1 MDKLQHATASQ
12 WYGFTR
18 HDFEFEGY
26 HAFVVEPHHP
36 APDGRWSWCTMWP
49 EAFVHRVGVTSLLA
63 LGYHHAHIDVFSTR
77 ANPEGVAVMHRF
89 HDYLVSLGLAPKV
102 NLIGMSWGGF
112 FSLRYAETYPQ
123 DVCAIYLDAP
133 VCDAADP
140 SQSAEHRSYSIREA
154 WQMTDDEIR
163 QSPLNPL
170 NNVQPIVDA
179 KIPIYAATGEDDQVV
194 SVWHNFNILEERLK
208 AAKPDLTIEHH
219 DAWATSPGLTYAD
232 LTIVRRDAWGHHPH
246 GFDIEGI
253 EDLTFFHQSVHGW
266 DYLRSEK

>member
-1 MDKLQHATASQ
+1 MDKLQNTKTTE

-26 HAFVVEPHHP
+26 HAFLVEPHTP

-49 EAFVHRVGVTSLLA
+49 EAFVPRVAIPALLE
-63 LGYHHAHIDVFSTR
+63 LGYHHAHIDVFATR
-77 ANPEGVAVMHRF
+77 ANQEGVAVMHRF

-140 SQSAEHRSYSIREA
+140 SQPAEHRSYSIREA
-154 WQMTDDEIR
+154 WKMTAEEIR

-179 KIPIYAATGEDDQVV
+179 HIPIFAATGEDDQAV
-194 SVWHNFNILEERLK
+194 SVWHNFNVLEQCLL
-208 AAKPDLTIEHH
+208 AAGAKLTV
-219 DAWATSPGLTYAD
+219 
-232 LTIVRRDAWGHHPH
+232 VRRDAWGHHPH
-246 GFDIEGI
+246 GFDDVKEIVR
-253 EDLTFFHQSVHGW
+253 FHQSAH
-266 DYLRSEK
+266 R

>member
-1 MDKLQHATASQ
+1 MKNLQNTTVSR

-26 HAFVVEPHHP
+26 HAFVVEPDHP

-49 EAFVHRVGVTSLLA
+49 EAFVPRVGVTSLLA
-63 LGYHHAHIDVFSTR
+63 LGYHHAHIDVFATR

-140 SQSAEHRSYSIREA
+140 SQPAEHRSYSIRDA
-154 WQMTDDEIR
+154 WKMTADEIR

-179 KIPIYAATGEDDQVV
+179 HIPIYAATGEDDQVV
-194 SVWHNFNILEERLK
+194 SVWHNFNVLEQRLL
-208 AAKPDLTIEHH
+208 AAGACPTVI
-219 DAWATSPGLTYAD
+219 
-232 LTIVRRDAWGHHPH
+232 RRGAWGHHPH
-246 GFDIEGI
+246 GFDDVSE
-253 EDLTFFHQSVHGW
+253 LVRFHQSVHA
-266 DYLRSEK
+266 

>member
-1 MDKLQHATASQ
+1 MNNLQYTTVSQ
-12 WYGFTR
+12 WYDFTR

-26 HAFVVEPHHP
+26 HAFVVEPANP

-49 EAFVHRVGVTSLLA
+49 EAFVPRVGVPALLE
-63 LGYHHAHIDVFSTR
+63 LGYHHAHIDLFATR

-140 SQSAEHRSYSIREA
+140 SQPAEHRSYSIREA
-154 WQMTDDEIR
+154 WQMTADEIR

-194 SVWHNFNILEERLK
+194 SVWHNFNILEQRLK
-208 AAKPDLTIEHH
+208 AA
-219 DAWATSPGLTYAD
+219 GAD
-232 LTIVRRDAWGHHPH
+232 LTVVRRDAWGHHPH
-246 GFDIEGI
+246 GFDDVSE
-253 EDLTFFHQSVHGW
+253 LVRFHQSA
-266 DYLRSEK
+266 RK